1 MRFLKLF
8 LNNNLLK
15 SFEYIKT
22 KIKYKNQINNITMK
36 ILYGLL
42 KFLG

>member
-8 LNNNLLK
+8 LNNYILK

-22 KIKYKNQINNITMK
+22 KIKFKYNIAIK
-36 ILYGLL
+36 ILNYGLL